1 MSAQSGGVR
10 AKRRG
15 LHEFHVRLEYPRVAH
30 RIAPHAVCG
39 VRIGRHARFSGR
51 KWRHPRGGSPGASR
65 ALGSAGTAAVAEG
78 FDFFTRRTLLK
89 LLKSRD
95 CVIRVHEGRT

>member
-1 MSAQSGGVR
+1 MSAQSGGCSREKTRVS
-10 AKRRG
+10 G
-15 LHEFHVRLEYPRVAH
+15 CTNFTSGSSTPGVAH

-65 ALGSAGTAAVAEG
+65 ALGSAGTATVAEG

-95 CVIRVHEGRT
+95 PRP